1 LKKFNSP
8 TRKKNWN
15 KSKKVSLTKETVMTA
30 LATVQDPEIRRPIT
44 EIGMV
49 KNVEVIDLNV
59 QVDIY
64 LTVEGCPLRQE
75 IVNRVTNA
83 VKKVDEKA
91 NVKVDLDVMNDAQR
105 KKLREQLRGPVKD
118 NPFAS
123 ERNLTRVYA
132 IASGKGGVGK
142 SSITANL
149 GIAFSQL
156 GLSVGILDADIYGH
170 SIPRIMGVTNAPTV
184 VEGMIMPQLAHG
196 LRVISML
203 AFKPGGVTQ
212 PIAFRGPMLHKAVEQ
227 FMTDVWW
234 GDLDVLLLDLPPGT
248 GDVAISVAQLVPKSE
263 IIVITTPQIGAA
275 EVAVRSGTLAKQTHQ
290 RVVGVIENMSGV
302 ICPKCGEIMDLFGK
316 GGGDNVAKALTNEL
330 GTEVKVLGKVPFD
343 VKLREGAD
351 DGKPLILSDP
361 ESLASKEIMN
371 IANSLVKN
379 PKGLVGKNLGLLTN

>member
-1 LKKFNSP
+1 
-8 TRKKNWN
+8 
-15 KSKKVSLTKETVMTA
+15 VSLTKESVMTA
-30 LATVQDPEIRRPIT
+30 LASVQDPEIRRPIT

-49 KNVEVIDLNV
+49 KNVSVTDLNV

-83 VKKVDEKA
+83 VKKIDENA
-91 NVKVDLDVMNDAQR
+91 NVKVDLDVMNDDQR
-105 KKLREQLRGPVKD
+105 KKLREQLRGPVKE

-123 ERNLTRVYA
+123 EKNLTRVYA

-149 GIAFSQL
+149 GIAFSKL

-196 LRVISML
+196 IRVISML

-290 RVVGVIENMSGV
+290 RVIGVIENMSGV

-379 PKGLVGKNLGLLTN
+379 PKGLVGKNLGLITN

>member
-1 LKKFNSP
+1 
-8 TRKKNWN
+8 
-15 KSKKVSLTKETVMTA
+15 VSLTKESVMTA

-49 KNVEVIDLNV
+49 KNVSVTDLNV

-91 NVKVDLDVMNDAQR
+91 NVKVELDVMNDAQR

-149 GIAFSQL
+149 GIAFSKL

-343 VKLREGAD
+343 VNLREGAD
-351 DGKPLILSDP
+351 DGKPLILTDP

-371 IANSLVKN
+371 IANSLIKN
-379 PKGLVGKNLGLLTN
+379 PKGLVGKNLGLITN

>member
-1 LKKFNSP
+1 M
-8 TRKKNWN
+8 
-15 KSKKVSLTKETVMTA
+15 SLTKETVMTA

>member
-1 LKKFNSP
+1 M
-8 TRKKNWN
+8 
-15 KSKKVSLTKETVMTA
+15 SLTKETVMTA

-83 VKKVDEKA
+83 VKKIDEKA

-105 KKLREQLRGPVKD
+105 KKLREQLRGPVKE
-118 NPFAS
+118 NPFSS
-123 ERNLTRVYA
+123 EKNLTTVYA

-149 GIAFSQL
+149 GIAFSKL

-379 PKGLVGKNLGLLTN
+379 PKGLVGKNLGLITN

>member
-1 LKKFNSP
+1 M
-8 TRKKNWN
+8 
-15 KSKKVSLTKETVMTA
+15 SLTKETVMTA

-49 KNVEVIDLNV
+49 KNVAVTDLNV

-64 LTVEGCPLRQE
+64 LTVEGCPLKQE

-83 VKKVDEKA
+83 VKKVEEKA
-91 NVKVDLDVMNDAQR
+91 IVKVDLDVMNDAQR

-149 GIAFSQL
+149 GIAFSKL
-156 GLSVGILDADIYGH
+156 GFSVGILDADIYGH

-234 GDLDVLLLDLPPGT
+234 GDLDILLLDLPPGT

>member
-1 LKKFNSP
+1 M
-8 TRKKNWN
+8 
-15 KSKKVSLTKETVMTA
+15 SLTKETVMTA

-83 VKKVDEKA
+83 VKKIDEKA

-105 KKLREQLRGPVKD
+105 KKLREQLRGPVKE
-118 NPFAS
+118 NPFSS
-123 ERNLTRVYA
+123 EKNLTTVYA

-149 GIAFSQL
+149 GIAFSKL

-330 GTEVKVLGKVPFD
+330 GTDVKVLGKVPFD

-371 IANSLVKN
+371 IANSLIKN
-379 PKGLVGKNLGLLTN
+379 PKGLVGKNLGLITN

>member
-1 LKKFNSP
+1 M
-8 TRKKNWN
+8 
-15 KSKKVSLTKETVMTA
+15 SLTKETVMTA

-49 KNVEVIDLNV
+49 KNVAVTDLNV

-64 LTVEGCPLRQE
+64 LTVEGCPLKQE

-83 VKKVDEKA
+83 VKKVEEKA
-91 NVKVDLDVMNDAQR
+91 IVKVDLDIMNDAQR

-149 GIAFSQL
+149 GIAFSKL
-156 GLSVGILDADIYGH
+156 GFSVGILDADIYGH

-234 GDLDVLLLDLPPGT
+234 GDLDILLLDLPPGT

>member
-1 LKKFNSP
+1 
-8 TRKKNWN
+8 
-15 KSKKVSLTKETVMTA
+15 VSLTKETVMTA

-49 KNVEVIDLNV
+49 KNVEVTDLNV

-105 KKLREQLRGPVKD
+105 KKLREQLRGPIKE
-118 NPFAS
+118 NPFSS
-123 ERNLTRVYA
+123 ERNLTRIYA

-142 SSITANL
+142 SSINANL
-149 GIAFSQL
+149 GIAFSKL

-196 LRVISML
+196 VRVISML

-330 GTEVKVLGKVPFD
+330 GTEVKVLGKIPFD

-351 DGKPLILSDP
+351 DGKPLIMSDP

-379 PKGLVGKNLGLLTN
+379 PKGLVGKNLGLITN

>member
-1 LKKFNSP
+1 M
-8 TRKKNWN
+8 
-15 KSKKVSLTKETVMTA
+15 SLTKETVMTA

-49 KNVEVIDLNV
+49 KNVEVTDLNV

-91 NVKVDLDVMNDAQR
+91 DVKVDLDVMNDAQR
-105 KKLREQLRGPVKD
+105 KKLREQLRGPIKE
-118 NPFAS
+118 NPFSS
-123 ERNLTRVYA
+123 ERNLTRIYA

-149 GIAFSQL
+149 GIAFSKL

-196 LRVISML
+196 VRVISML

-330 GTEVKVLGKVPFD
+330 GTEVKVLGKIPFD

-379 PKGLVGKNLGLLTN
+379 PKGLVGKNLGLITN

>member
-1 LKKFNSP
+1 M
-8 TRKKNWN
+8 
-15 KSKKVSLTKETVMTA
+15 SLTKETVMTA

-49 KNVEVIDLNV
+49 KNVEVSDLNV

-83 VKKVDEKA
+83 VKKIDENA

-149 GIAFSQL
+149 GIAFSKL

-302 ICPKCGEIMDLFGK
+302 ICPKCGDIMDLFGK

-361 ESLASKEIMN
+361 DSLASKEIMN

>member
-1 LKKFNSP
+1 
-8 TRKKNWN
+8 
-15 KSKKVSLTKETVMTA
+15 VALTKETVMTA

-49 KNVEVIDLNV
+49 KNVAVTDLNV

>member
-1 LKKFNSP
+1 
-8 TRKKNWN
+8 
-15 KSKKVSLTKETVMTA
+15 VSLTKETVMTA

-49 KNVEVIDLNV
+49 KNVEVTDLNV

-105 KKLREQLRGPVKD
+105 KKLREQLRGPIKE
-118 NPFAS
+118 NPFSS
-123 ERNLTRVYA
+123 ERNLTRIYA

-142 SSITANL
+142 SSINANL
-149 GIAFSQL
+149 GIAFSKL

-196 LRVISML
+196 VRVISML

-330 GTEVKVLGKVPFD
+330 GTEVKVLGKIPFD

-379 PKGLVGKNLGLLTN
+379 PKGLVGKNLGLITN

>member
-1 LKKFNSP
+1 
-8 TRKKNWN
+8 
-15 KSKKVSLTKETVMTA
+15 VSLTKESVMTA

-49 KNVEVIDLNV
+49 KNVSVTDLNV

-149 GIAFSQL
+149 GIAFSKL

-343 VKLREGAD
+343 VNLREGAD
-351 DGKPLILSDP
+351 DGKPLILTDP

-371 IANSLVKN
+371 IANSLIKN
-379 PKGLVGKNLGLLTN
+379 PKGLVGKNLGLITN

>member
-1 LKKFNSP
+1 
-8 TRKKNWN
+8 
-15 KSKKVSLTKETVMTA
+15 VSLTKETVMTA
-30 LATVQDPEIRRPIT
+30 LATVQDPEIRKPIT

-49 KNVEVIDLNV
+49 KNVAVTDLNV

-83 VKKVDEKA
+83 VKKVEEKA

>member
-1 LKKFNSP
+1 M
-8 TRKKNWN
+8 
-15 KSKKVSLTKETVMTA
+15 SLTKETVMTA

-49 KNVEVIDLNV
+49 KNVEVSDLNV

-83 VKKVDEKA
+83 VKKVDENA

-149 GIAFSQL
+149 GIAFSKL

-361 ESLASKEIMN
+361 DSLASKEIMN

>member
-1 LKKFNSP
+1 
-8 TRKKNWN
+8 
-15 KSKKVSLTKETVMTA
+15 VSLTKESVMTA

-49 KNVEVIDLNV
+49 KNVEVTDLNV

-105 KKLREQLRGPVKD
+105 KKLREQLRGPIKE
-118 NPFAS
+118 NPFSS
-123 ERNLTRVYA
+123 ERNLTRIYA

-149 GIAFSQL
+149 GIAFSKL

-196 LRVISML
+196 VRVISML

-330 GTEVKVLGKVPFD
+330 GTEVKVLGKIPFD

-379 PKGLVGKNLGLLTN
+379 PKGLVGKNLGLITN

>member
-1 LKKFNSP
+1 
-8 TRKKNWN
+8 
-15 KSKKVSLTKETVMTA
+15 VSLTKETVMTA

-83 VKKVDEKA
+83 VKKVEEKA

-149 GIAFSQL
+149 GIAFSKL

-196 LRVISML
+196 LRVVSML

-234 GDLDVLLLDLPPGT
+234 GDLDVLLLALPPGT

>member
-1 LKKFNSP
+1 
-8 TRKKNWN
+8 
-15 KSKKVSLTKETVMTA
+15 VSLTKETVMTA

-49 KNVEVIDLNV
+49 KNVAVSDLNV

-91 NVKVDLDVMNDAQR
+91 HVKVDLDVMNDAQR

-118 NPFAS
+118 NPFAN

-379 PKGLVGKNLGLLTN
+379 PKGIVGKNLGLLTN

>member
-1 LKKFNSP
+1 
-8 TRKKNWN
+8 
-15 KSKKVSLTKETVMTA
+15 
-30 LATVQDPEIRRPIT
+30 
-44 EIGMV
+44 
-49 KNVEVIDLNV
+49 
-59 QVDIY
+59 
-64 LTVEGCPLRQE
+64 
-75 IVNRVTNA
+75 
-83 VKKVDEKA
+83 
-91 NVKVDLDVMNDAQR
+91 
-105 KKLREQLRGPVKD
+105 
-118 NPFAS
+118 
-123 ERNLTRVYA
+123 
-132 IASGKGGVGK
+132 
-142 SSITANL
+142 
-149 GIAFSQL
+149 
-156 GLSVGILDADIYGH
+156 
-170 SIPRIMGVTNAPTV
+170 
-184 VEGMIMPQLAHG
+184 MIMPQLAHG

>member
-1 LKKFNSP
+1 
-8 TRKKNWN
+8 
-15 KSKKVSLTKETVMTA
+15 MGA
-30 LATVQDPEIRRPIT
+30 LSSVQDPEIRRPIT

-49 KNVEVIDLNV
+49 KNVSVEGKNV

-64 LTVEGCPLRQE
+64 LTVSGCPLREE
-75 IVNRVTNA
+75 IINRVTNA
-83 VKKVDEKA
+83 IKKIDDQA
-91 NVKVDLDVMNDAQR
+91 ITKVVLDVMNDDQR
-105 KKLREQLRGPVKD
+105 KKLKEQLRGPVKD

-123 ERNLTRVYA
+123 EKNLTRVYA

-142 SSITANL
+142 SSLTANL
-149 GIAFSQL
+149 GIAFSKL

-170 SIPRIMGVTNAPTV
+170 SIPRIMGVTTAPTV
-184 VEGMIMPQLAHG
+184 VEGMIMPQISHG
-196 LRVISML
+196 VRIISML

-263 IIVITTPQIGAA
+263 IIVITTPQISAA

-290 RVVGVIENMSGV
+290 RVIGVIENMSGV
-302 ICPKCGEIMDLFGK
+302 ICPHCGEIMDLFGK
-316 GGGDNVAKALTNEL
+316 GGGENVAKAISNEL
-330 GTEVKVLGKVPFD
+330 GNEVKVLGKVPFD
-343 VKLREGAD
+343 VKLREGGD
-351 DGKPLILSDP
+351 DGQPLVIADP
-361 ESLASKEIMN
+361 DSEAAKVIFEITN
-371 IANSLVKN
+371 NLYKS

>member
-1 LKKFNSP
+1 
-8 TRKKNWN
+8 
-15 KSKKVSLTKETVMTA
+15 VSLTKETVMTA

-49 KNVEVIDLNV
+49 KNVEVSDLTV

-83 VKKVDEKA
+83 VKKIDENA

-149 GIAFSQL
+149 GIAFSKL

-248 GDVAISVAQLVPKSE
+248 GDIAISLGQLIPASE
-263 IIVITTPQIGAA
+263 IIVVTTPQIAAA
-275 EVAVRSGTLAKQTHQ
+275 EVAERAGRIAHQLKQHIIG
-290 RVVGVIENMSGV
+290 VVENMSAYIDHSSNKEV
-302 ICPKCGEIMDLFGK
+302 ALFGT
-316 GGGDNVAKALTNEL
+316 GGGEETARRLS
-330 GTEVKVLGKVPFD
+330 VLVGGDVPLVGKIPFD
-343 VKLREGAD
+343 IELREGGDSGAPIVWAKAD
-351 DGKPLILSDP
+351 STAAQQFFSIVDQLAPRKK
-361 ESLASKEIMN
+361 SL
-371 IANSLVKN
+371 
-379 PKGLVGKNLGLLTN
+379 LGVRLGVST

>member
-1 LKKFNSP
+1 
-8 TRKKNWN
+8 
-15 KSKKVSLTKETVMTA
+15 VSLTKETVMTA

-49 KNVEVIDLNV
+49 KNVEVSDLNV

-83 VKKVDEKA
+83 VKKIDENA

-149 GIAFSQL
+149 GIAFSKL

-361 ESLASKEIMN
+361 DSLASKEIMN

>member
-1 LKKFNSP
+1 M
-8 TRKKNWN
+8 
-15 KSKKVSLTKETVMTA
+15 SLTKETVMTA

-49 KNVEVIDLNV
+49 KNVEVLDLNV

>member
-1 LKKFNSP
+1 
-8 TRKKNWN
+8 
-15 KSKKVSLTKETVMTA
+15 MTA

-49 KNVEVIDLNV
+49 KNVSVTDLNV

-149 GIAFSQL
+149 GIAFSKL

-184 VEGMIMPQLAHG
+184 VEGMIMP
-196 LRVISML
+196 
-203 AFKPGGVTQ
+203 
-212 PIAFRGPMLHKAVEQ
+212 
-227 FMTDVWW
+227 
-234 GDLDVLLLDLPPGT
+234 
-248 GDVAISVAQLVPKSE
+248 
-263 IIVITTPQIGAA
+263 
-275 EVAVRSGTLAKQTHQ
+275 
-290 RVVGVIENMSGV
+290 
-302 ICPKCGEIMDLFGK
+302 
-316 GGGDNVAKALTNEL
+316 
-330 GTEVKVLGKVPFD
+330 
-343 VKLREGAD
+343 
-351 DGKPLILSDP
+351 
-361 ESLASKEIMN
+361 
-371 IANSLVKN
+371 
-379 PKGLVGKNLGLLTN
+379 